1 MKRGISF
8 AIAACVAVVACLH
21 GGAIYAAESSNE
33 KPLRIAVYVGDGA
46 RNVGAFRWLE
56 ITARAK
62 DCTSV
67 PVDGEAVRGGALDNV
82 DVLVMP
88 GGSSTDEALS
98 LQEEGRRKVKE
109 FVRRGGGYIGTC
121 AGCCLVMQ
129 ESAEKSKKKRLDMIP
144 FTFGASGGAAT
155 MPVKFND
162 KAKEMCGIK
171 KGVWK
176 VRYHGGPVLIPGK
189 PVADAKI
196 EVLATYAGDVN
207 SYSSTPRPS
216 MAGRVAVVAGTY
228 GKGKLFA
235 SAVHPESDVND
246 HGILRGAFKYV
257 SGRNLEWDYPQRKR
271 GQLVVG
277 MAVDYSFGTET
288 AKLIQRLVTNG
299 EFDVI
304 PLSAERISKEGV
316 LHQVDAILAPDG
328 PGISGGKGLY
338 SSNLAR
344 TREFLKRGGRIFA
357 WGGAAQAARKYCPE
371 VTCVADAEA
380 ALAALRAFAA
390 EPVPAPVAFPAK
402 VAKPLKAAIYCDKEG
417 SNVIIARMLS
427 LSPEYEVKFLRAADY
442 AKGGLDGIDL
452 LVQPGGSCKGQ
463 YEMIGANG
471 VEALRKY
478 ILDGGKYYGVCAGA
492 FMALQQSRPGW
503 PRLGIVP
510 YRGDDPSHY
519 RGGAPI
525 RIELSEEGKKVFAG
539 SAAKRVVEYYG
550 GPVPVPGKP
559 VEDADVQVLARYVGR
574 TINTARPEPV
584 EPMDGRWAFLGGRVG
599 KGRVFIS
606 CPHPELT
613 ECTHDIVRSGIK
625 YLTGVA
631 PSPVYNDRTRGAVTV
646 LYSTSKDDESLKFY
660 YNDFLRDRRFYVRTG
675 FDANDYAH
683 ADAIVTAMSDASWL
697 NAPSVRRFAKRG
709 GRIVLVARSDKERA
723 AAAKIAGAVVVGSC
737 AEIPA
742 AILN

>member
-1 MKRGISF
+1 MKKIGM
-8 AIAACVAVVACLH
+8 AILLLACALGMDAFTQAVH
-21 GGAIYAAESSNE
+21 GPDVGRTA
-33 KPLRIAVYVGDGA
+33 PLRIAVYVGDGA

-56 ITARAK
+56 ITTRAK
-62 DCTSV
+62 NCTST
-67 PVDGEAVRGGALDNV
+67 PVDGEAVRNGALDDV

-98 LQEEGRRKVKE
+98 LKEEGRSKVKE
-109 FVRRGGGYIGTC
+109 FVKRGGGYIGTC

-129 ESAEKSKKKRLDMIP
+129 ESSPKSKKKRLDMIP

-162 KAKEMCGIK
+162 KAKEMCGIR

-189 PVADAKI
+189 PVDDAKI

-207 SYSSTPRPS
+207 SSSSKPRPS
-216 MAGRVAVVAGTY
+216 MAGRAAAVAGTY
-228 GKGKLFA
+228 GKGRIFA
-235 SAVHPESDVND
+235 CAVHPESDVND

-257 SGRNLEWDYPQRKR
+257 AGRDLEWDYPQRKR
-271 GQLVVG
+271 GQLAVG
-277 MAVDYSFGTET
+277 MAVDHSFGIDT

-316 LHQVDAILAPDG
+316 LHQVDAVLAPDG
-328 PGISGGKGLY
+328 PGTSGGKGLY
-338 SSNLAR
+338 SGNLSR
-344 TREFLKRGGRIFA
+344 TQEFLKRGGRILA
-357 WGGAAQAARKYCPE
+357 WGGAAQAAKKHCPE

-390 EPVPAPVAFPAK
+390 EPVPAPAPFPAK
-402 VAKPLKAAIYCDKEG
+402 VAKPLKAAIYCDKDG
-417 SNVIIARMLS
+417 SNVIIARMLA

-442 AKGGLDGIDL
+442 ANGGLDGIDFL
-452 LVQPGGSCKGQ
+452 IQPGGSCKGQ
-463 YEMIGANG
+463 YEAIGTNG
-471 VEALRKY
+471 IEKLRKY
-478 ILDGGKYYGVCAGA
+478 VLEGGKYYGVCAGA

-503 PRLGIVP
+503 PRIGIVP
-510 YRGDDPSHY
+510 YKGDDPSHY

-525 RIELSEEGKKVFAG
+525 KIELTKEGEEVFEG
-539 SAAKRVVEYYG
+539 SSNTRTVEYFG
-550 GPVPVPGKP
+550 GPAPVPGEP
-559 VEDADVQVLARYVGR
+559 VEDADVKVLARYVGR

-584 EPMDGRWAFLGGRVG
+584 EPMNGKWAFLGGRVG
-599 KGRVFIS
+599 KGKVFIS

-613 ECTHDIVRSGIK
+613 LCTYDMVRAGIK

-631 PSPVYNDRTRGAVTV
+631 PSQVCNARARGAVTV

-660 YNDFLRDRRFYVRTG
+660 FDAFLRDRRFYVRTG

-697 NAPSVRRFAKRG
+697 DAPSVRRFAKRG
-709 GRIVLVARSDKERA
+709 GKIVVVARNDKERA